1 MQALKQCRRPWAM
14 EIADVLPLQ
23 VFVDCR
29 STSGA
34 VADREGCAIDE
45 LPGETVGV
53 LVVGPE
59 GGFTAEENE
68 LFERHGWPRLRLG
81 PHVLRAE
88 TAAVVGGAL
97 MVARSEQFR
106 VKS

>member
-23 VFVDCR
+23 AFVEYC

-34 VADREGCAIDE
+34 VADRDGCAIDE
-45 LPGETVGV
+45 LPRETGGV

-68 LFERHGWPRLRLG
+68 LFERHGWPGLRLG

-88 TAAVVGGAL
+88 TAAIVGAA
-97 MVARSEQFR
+97 MMTAREENR
-106 VKS
+106 WNV